1 VGTGSSVEAV
11 HRQHAAAG
19 AGVNTPDDSP
29 AVKRVSIKVG
39 LCERCIHARRIP
51 SSRGSIFYLCGL
63 SEVDSSFPRY
73 PRLPVLR
80 CSGFR
85 AIETSMAE

>member
-1 VGTGSSVEAV
+1 MSG
-11 HRQHAAAG
+11 
-19 AGVNTPDDSP
+19 DSP
-29 AVKRVSIKVG
+29 AVKQVPNKVG

-63 SEVDSSFPRY
+63 SEVDRGFPRY

-80 CSGFR
+80 CPGFR
-85 AIETSMAE
+85 ATDTSIGE